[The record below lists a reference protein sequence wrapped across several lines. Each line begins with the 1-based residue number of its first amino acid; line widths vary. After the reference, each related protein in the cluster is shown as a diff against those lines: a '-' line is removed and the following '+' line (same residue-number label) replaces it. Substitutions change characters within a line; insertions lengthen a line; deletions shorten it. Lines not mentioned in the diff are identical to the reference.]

1 VNLSFYIA
9 KRYLFSKKSLNA
21 INFIS
26 GISILGVFVGSA
38 ALVIILSVF
47 NGFQDLVLSMYNT
60 FTPEIRIEAAQGKTF
75 NPQGSD
81 FDKLK
86 RDSRIAS
93 YVEVLE
99 EKALLQYNEVQYIGL
114 VKGVSADFVKGKKLD
129 SILVD
134 GSFTLKS
141 GSKNYAVL
149 GSAVQ
154 STLSVNIKDDFS
166 DLEIYSP
173 RKGAVNSINP
183 GDQFVMKT
191 IHPSGVFQ
199 VQQEFDQ
206 MVFVPIDFAREL
218 MSEDKKVSAIELS
231 LKAGESVNNTQN
243 EISRGLG
250 KAFIVKNRAQ
260 QNQLLYKILNTEKIA
275 VFFILTFVLII
286 AIFNII
292 GSLTMLV
299 MDKRKDIAVLNSM
312 GTNESTV
319 RKIFFIEGIM
329 ISMMGCITGI
339 LAGLIFCIIQQHYGF
354 IKMDINLK
362 TEAYP
367 VVFQWTDFLLIFTT
381 VGLISVIAS
390 SIASRLSIKNAVDL
404 KGNL

>member
-1 VNLSFYIA
+1 
-9 KRYLFSKKSLNA
+9 
-21 INFIS
+21 
-26 GISILGVFVGSA
+26 
-38 ALVIILSVF
+38 
-47 NGFQDLVLSMYNT
+47 MYNT
-60 FTPEIRIEAAQGKTF
+60 FTPEIRIEPAQGKTF
-75 NPQGSD
+75 YPQGSE
-81 FDKLK
+81 FSELKSDK
-86 RDSRIAS
+86 RVAS

-99 EKALLQYNEVQYIGL
+99 EKALLQYNDVQYIGL
-114 VKGVSADFVKGKKLD
+114 VKGVSDDFAKGKQLD

-134 GSFTLKS
+134 GTFTLKS
-141 GSKNYAVL
+141 GSQNYAVL

-154 STLSVNIKDDFS
+154 SNLSVNIHDNFS
-166 DLEIYSP
+166 DLEIFSP
-173 RKGAVNSINP
+173 RKGARNSINP
-183 GDQFVMKT
+183 DDQFTRRIV
-191 IHPSGVFQ
+191 HPSGVFQ
-199 VQQEFDQ
+199 LQQEFDQ

-231 LKAGESVNNTQN
+231 LKSGQSVNNIQN
-243 EISRGLG
+243 EISNKLG
-250 KAFIVKNRAQ
+250 KAFVVKDRAQ

-312 GTNESTV
+312 GTNDNSV
-319 RKIFFIEGIM
+319 RRIFFLEGMM
-329 ISMMGCITGI
+329 ISMTGCITGI
-339 LAGLIFCIIQQHYGF
+339 FAGFIFCIIQQHFGL

-381 VGLISVIAS
+381 VSVISIIAS
-390 SIASRLSIKNAVDL
+390 SIASRLSIKNVVDL